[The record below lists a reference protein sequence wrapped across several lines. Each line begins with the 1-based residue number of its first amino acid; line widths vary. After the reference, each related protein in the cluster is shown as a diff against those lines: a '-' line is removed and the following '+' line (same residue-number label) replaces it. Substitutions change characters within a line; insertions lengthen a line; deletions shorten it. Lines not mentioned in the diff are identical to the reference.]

1 MIKEVKSLIQKVLN
15 SLEKEGVLIVGKD
28 IKIVVET
35 PGNQDYGDYSTN
47 IALVL
52 AKKNKIS
59 PQKIADLIISKISS
73 DYFKKIEVVG
83 GFINFTLSQKV
94 LIDNIQEILEKRE
107 NYGREK
113 LIGKTIVIDYS
124 SPNIAKAFGIG
135 HLRSTIIG
143 QAIYNIYQFLGW
155 KCIGDNHLGD
165 WGTQFG
171 KLTVAIK
178 KWNEKDLE
186 KLSVND
192 LEALYVKFHKEAE
205 KDDSLLD
212 EGREWFKKLE
222 DGDKEAKK
230 IWKICVRVS
239 LKEFDKIY
247 DILGIKIDNTLGESF
262 YEDKMASVIEDAKNR
277 GVVEKSLG
285 ALVIPLPE
293 TKVPLMLLKS
303 DGATTYGTRDLATIR
318 YRIDRWQPD
327 LIVYEVGVDQK
338 FHFKQLF
345 QAAEILGYGRKEQFI
360 HIAHGMFRWKDGKFS
375 TRRGKTIHLGEVL
388 IKGIDLAKKIIK
400 DRKISEREKERIAK
414 IIGIGAIK
422 YNDLSQHHTKD
433 IIFDWD
439 KILNLQGN
447 SAPYI
452 QYMIVRCYSILEK
465 NSVKLKNERKYKD
478 IFSEN
483 KIIELSDMEYSERVL
498 LRNLFKY
505 KEIVNEAALNF
516 SPNIIAN
523 YIYKLAQDYSVFYEN
538 CPILIEKNQK
548 KRELRLALTDATKEI
563 LKSGLLLLGIETVK
577 EM

>member
-1 MIKEVKSLIQKVLN
+1 MIKEIENLIQKAIN
-15 SLEKEGVLIVGKD
+15 SLGKDSFLVVDKD

-35 PGNQDYGDYSTN
+35 PSNWDYGDYSTN

-52 AKKNKIS
+52 AKKNKTS
-59 PQKIADLIISKISS
+59 PQRIADLIISKINN
-73 DYFKKIEVVG
+73 DYFEKIEVVG

-178 KWNEKDLE
+178 RWNEKDLE

-205 KDDSLLD
+205 KDDSLLN

-230 IWKICVRVS
+230 IWKICLKVS
-239 LKEFDKIY
+239 LKEFDRIY
-247 DILGIKIDNTLGESF
+247 NILGIKIDNSLGESF

-345 QAAEILGYGRKEQFI
+345 QAAEILGYGKKEQFI

-375 TRRGKTIHLGEVL
+375 TRRGETIHLGEVL

-400 DRKISEREKERIAK
+400 DRKISEREKESIAK